1 MKVTLHLAA
10 LFTIQPFPRSV
21 LIKRWFLSTHSSLPL
36 AEALNNTHIRTY
48 TVRF

>member
-21 LIKRWFLSTHSSLPL
+21 LIKLWFLGTHSSLPS
-36 AEALNNTHIRTY
+36 AEARYNTHIT
-48 TVRF
+48 TTL